1 MGDGEGIYSL
11 SSHKETANSF
21 TLLAVLLK
29 GNQLINT
36 EVVYFLF

>member
-11 SSHKETANSF
+11 SSHKKTANIF

-29 GNQLINT
+29 GIQLINT